1 MEASEVVD
9 AAHEFL
15 LRISQLVPPEHLHVS
30 LCSSGSGGRLRP
42 VAALARTSALAS
54 AADSTASLVVREGV
68 TNSFHVRGARAT
80 AVLSRHAAQRSRM
93 LLCLVLVTLLV
104 LVLLACRRATPRA

>member
-30 LCSSGSGGRLRP
+30 LCSSGGRLRS
-42 VAALARTSALAS
+42 VATHRDLI
-54 AADSTASLVVREGV
+54 
-68 TNSFHVRGARAT
+68 
-80 AVLSRHAAQRSRM
+80 
-93 LLCLVLVTLLV
+93 LLLRLKIKS
-104 LVLLACRRATPRA
+104 

>member
-30 LCSSGSGGRLRP
+30 LCSSGGRLRS
-42 VAALARTSALAS
+42 VAPLARPSALAS

>member
-30 LCSSGSGGRLRP
+30 LCSSGGRLRS
-42 VAALARTSALAS
+42 VATLARTSALAS